1 MAGRGIKPVID
12 SVYPF
17 EQTAAA
23 FARLESGDAF
33 GKVVLDLV
41 GKTS

>member
-1 MAGRGIKPVID
+1 MAARGIAPVID

-17 EQTAAA
+17 EEAAAA

-33 GKVVLDLV
+33 GKVVLDH
-41 GKTS
+41 GATS